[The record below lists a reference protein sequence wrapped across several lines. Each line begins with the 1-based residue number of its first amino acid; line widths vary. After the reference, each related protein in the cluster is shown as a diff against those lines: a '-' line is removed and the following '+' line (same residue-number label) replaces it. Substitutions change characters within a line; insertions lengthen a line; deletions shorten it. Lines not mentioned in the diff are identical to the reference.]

1 MVRRRAHLQE
11 GGPEREE
18 QDGVAEKA
26 GEAVQESKE
35 GGEAACRDES
45 RGAPFVGS
53 AEGEPREAAP
63 SHRCEC
69 SQAEHVGCV

>member
-1 MVRRRAHLQE
+1 MRRRAHLQE
-11 GGPEREE
+11 GGSEREE

-26 GEAVQESKE
+26 GEAVQEGKE
-35 GGEAACRDES
+35 GGEAACGDEG

-53 AEGEPREAAP
+53 AERESREAAP

-69 SQAEHVGCV
+69 PQAEYVGCV